1 MTDPIADLLT
11 RLRNAQ
17 LSGKKKAVI
26 EPASNIK
33 LAILKILKHEGY
45 VEDVGI
51 KQKDSK
57 AFFEVGLKYENNKPA
72 ISAVIRVSRPG
83 QRVYVRKN
91 NIPFVV
97 QGFGLAIISTPEGL
111 MTDKEARK
119 KGLGGELICK
129 VW

>member
-17 LSGKKKAVI
+17 LAGNKTTII
-26 EPASNIK
+26 EPASKIK
-33 LAILKILKHEGY
+33 LNILKLLKREGY
-45 VEDVGI
+45 LENIDV
-51 KQKDSK
+51 KSKDNK
-57 AFFEVGLKYENNKPA
+57 PFYEVDLKYVNKKPA
-72 ISAVIRVSRPG
+72 ISALVRVSRPG
-83 QRVYVRKN
+83 QRVYTKKGNVPY
-91 NIPFVV
+91 IL
-97 QGFGLAIISTPEGL
+97 QGFGLAVVSTSKGL

>member
-17 LSGKKKAVI
+17 LAGNKTTII
-26 EPASNIK
+26 EPASKIK
-33 LAILKILKHEGY
+33 LNILKLLKREGY
-45 VEDVGI
+45 LENIDV
-51 KQKDSK
+51 KSKDNK
-57 AFFEVGLKYENNKPA
+57 PFYEVDLKYVNKKPA
-72 ISAVIRVSRPG
+72 ISALVRISRPG
-83 QRVYVRKN
+83 QRVYTKKGNVPY
-91 NIPFVV
+91 IL
-97 QGFGLAIISTPEGL
+97 QGFGLAVVSTSKGL

>member
-17 LSGKKKAVI
+17 LSGKKKAVV

-33 LAILKILKHEGY
+33 LAILKILKREGY
-45 VEDVGI
+45 LEDVGV
-51 KQKDSK
+51 KQKDNK
-57 AFFEVGLKYENNKPA
+57 AFFEVALKYENKKPA
-72 ISAVIRVSRPG
+72 ISAVVRISRPG
-83 QRVYVRKN
+83 QRVYVKKN
-91 NIPFVV
+91 NIPYVV
-97 QGFGLAIISTPEGL
+97 QGFGLAIISTPAGL